1 MSDQILIVAGI
12 VSFMY
17 AIVFLE
23 VFLHELGHFFAAK
36 AFRVS
41 VKEIV
46 FISVQPK
53 VIYQDPGEPIKDG
66 FAYFLEAPRVHQ
78 NIILL
83 AGPLS
88 GLLAAPFAYLI
99 MHTYP
104 DNAIMSEIL
113 SGWLVL
119 AVVGIP
125 LFMFIL
131 NILPVK
137 LGRFPSDGYHLFHGP
152 TEP

>member
-23 VFLHELGHFFAAK
+23 VFLHELGHFFAAR

-66 FAYFLEAPRVHQ
+66 LTYFHEAPRAHQ
-78 NIILL
+78 NAILI

-104 DNAIMSEIL
+104 DNAL
-113 SGWLVL
+113 SSKSL
-119 AVVGIP
+119 
-125 LFMFIL
+125 
-131 NILPVK
+131 
-137 LGRFPSDGYHLFHGP
+137 RSPSLS
-152 TEP
+152 